1 MALGGGTWQVQNK
14 VLPGYYVNFS
24 SVPRASAALSDR
36 GFAAAPFELSW
47 GPEGEVFA
55 VTSGEFQKNS
65 KTIFGYAYDHPKMLP
80 LREIFTHATTV
91 YCYRLGSGAVK
102 ASNTLATAKYGG
114 VRGNDIT
121 IVVAA
126 NVDEPDLWDVTT
138 YAAKSKRQ
146 AARSPYGK
154 SIENR
159 PQDVKGR
166 GSFGHWEMD
175 SIMGCKGSK
184 KALLVLT
191 ERRTR
196 MGIVMLLEDHTAAS
210 VVKAINSLERRFG
223 KLFYK
228 LFKSIT
234 VDNGCEFQ
242 DFEGIEAAHRRK
254 GKRTIVFFCHPY
266 SAFERGS
273 NENMNRL
280 IRRFFPKG
288 TSFDT
293 VKPEEVRA
301 AERWVNNYP
310 RKLLGWKSAA
320 MLFEKELLSA

>member
-24 SVPRASAALSDR
+24 SVPRASATLSDR

-138 YAAKSKRQ
+138 YVDGVAADTQ
-146 AARSPYGK
+146 TVEDA
-154 SIENR
+154 E
-159 PQDVKGR
+159 
-166 GSFGHWEMD
+166 
-175 SIMGCKGSK
+175 
-184 KALLVLT
+184 ALVSNDWVDFKT
-191 ERRTR
+191 EAT
-196 MGIVMLLEDHTAAS
+196 
-210 VVKAINSLERRFG
+210 
-223 KLFYK
+223 
-228 LFKSIT
+228 
-234 VDNGCEFQ
+234 
-242 DFEGIEAAHRRK
+242 
-254 GKRTIVFFCHPY
+254 
-266 SAFERGS
+266 
-273 NENMNRL
+273 
-280 IRRFFPKG
+280 
-288 TSFDT
+288 
-293 VKPEEVRA
+293 
-301 AERWVNNYP
+301 
-310 RKLLGWKSAA
+310 
-320 MLFEKELLSA
+320 LSALSLIHI